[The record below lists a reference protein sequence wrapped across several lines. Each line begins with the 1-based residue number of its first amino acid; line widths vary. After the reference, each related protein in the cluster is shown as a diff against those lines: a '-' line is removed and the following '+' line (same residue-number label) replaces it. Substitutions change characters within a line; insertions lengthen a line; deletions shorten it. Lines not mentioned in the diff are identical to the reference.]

1 MAVST
6 GKGTEPVLSA
16 NNISKTYQMGEVAVH
31 ALSAVNFALHAGE
44 LVVP

>member
-6 GKGTEPVLSA
+6 GKGSEPVLSA

-31 ALSAVNFALHAGE
+31 ALQLRSNFALHRG
-44 LVVP
+44 